1 MKSDELKLL
10 ESTLET
16 LKKDVDEI
24 KVNYALKTD
33 IPDVSGFL
41 DSKDAQNTYAKKSE
55 IPDTSSFLIANDLGQ
70 IHKAIEG
77 LQNKNNELYSNLSIK
92 VIKHTFKEPGQITL
106 LSASDSC
113 SGKIYVCMESPT
125 HGKQYME
132 YAFKCRLG
140 PSPRNR
146 DSLRQLELKEQLTSI
161 HKGFNAWCKLEGKSI
176 DFHQY
181 GTAESTFPHK
191 VTIRIIGWANE

>member
-24 KVNYALKTD
+24 KVNYALKAD

-70 IHKAIEG
+70 IYKAIEG

-106 LSASDSC
+106 LSETEGC
-113 SGKIYVCMESPT
+113 SGRIYICIESPSQ
-125 HGKQYME
+125 GKQYME
-132 YAFKCRLG
+132 YDFKCRLG
-140 PSPRNR
+140 PCSRNS
-146 DSLRQLELKEQLTSI
+146 DKLRKIKQIEHLNPT
-161 HKGFNAWCKLEGKSI
+161 HKGFNVWCKIENDRVIL
-176 DFHQY
+176 HQY
-181 GTAESTFPHK
+181 GIAENTFPHK
-191 VTIRIIGWANE
+191 VNVRIIGWANE